1 MIKPI
6 QPRSLGLQLLES
18 LMAPLVRFC
27 LSHGF
32 SIQDFIDT
40 AKVAFMKL
48 ASEEITK
55 VGKRPNVSRVSVM
68 TGLNRTEATRLF
80 RGLKEPSEGPADVP
94 ARVMAHWQHQRRF
107 RSTSGRPLS
116 LTYRGDNSEFRRL
129 VETVSKNVNPG
140 TVLFELERKGMIKR
154 TPQKVTLIRQVYAT
168 QANPLQAFQ
177 LLAGDFQTLLD
188 AGEENVFGPEELMSN
203 LHIRTEFDNI
213 VKNKLPAIRKWL
225 VEEGKAFHKRA
236 REFLS
241 GMDRDLSPQKDQGEA
256 GARVSLTSFSFS
268 RDK

>member
-1 MIKPI
+1 
-6 QPRSLGLQLLES
+6 
-18 LMAPLVRFC
+18 MAPMIRFC

-40 AKVAFMKL
+40 SKLAFVKL

-68 TGLNRTEATRLF
+68 TGLNRTETTRLF
-80 RGLKEPSEGPADVP
+80 RGLKEPSETPADIP
-94 ARVMAHWQHQRRF
+94 ARVMAHWRHDRRF
-107 RSTSGRPLS
+107 RGASGQPLC
-116 LTYRGDNSEFRRL
+116 LAYRGNNSEFRRL
-129 VETVSKNVNPG
+129 VETISKNVNPG

-154 TPQKVTLIRQVYAT
+154 TPQRVSLVRQVYAT
-168 QANPLQAFQ
+168 QTNPLEAFQ
-177 LLAGDFQTLLD
+177 LLASDFQTLLD
-188 AGEENVFGPEELMSN
+188 AGEENVFGPDELVSN
-203 LHIRTEFDNI
+203 LHVRTEFDNI
-213 VKNKLPAIRKWL
+213 VKSKLPAIRKWL

-256 GARVSLTSFSFS
+256 GARVSLTSYSFC
-268 RDK
+268 REE